1 MMIVQNTLFQY
12 YTSVLSRMITKN
24 CTNKE
29 NHNVATKV
37 RKEMQEQIIES
48 AGQIY
53 NYLADKGEV
62 TINKMTKDLDLEDN
76 FVSMGLGWL
85 SREDKISYTR
95 KPKSISVRLV

>member
-29 NHNVATKV
+29 NHNMATKV

-48 AGQIY
+48 AGMIY
-53 NYLADKGEV
+53 NYLSEKGEV
-62 TINKMTKDLDLEDN
+62 TLNKMSKDLDLDQN
-76 FVSMGLGWL
+76 FISMGLGWL
-85 SREDKISYTR
+85 SREDKLSYTR
-95 KPKSISVRLV
+95 KPKSVTVKLV

>member
-1 MMIVQNTLFQY
+1 M
-12 YTSVLSRMITKN
+12 
-24 CTNKE
+24 
-29 NHNVATKV
+29 ATKV
-37 RKEMQEQIIES
+37 RKEMQEQINES

>member
-1 MMIVQNTLFQY
+1 M
-12 YTSVLSRMITKN
+12 LSNRIAKEVR
-24 CTNKE
+24 NKE
-29 NHNVATKV
+29 NHNMATKV

-62 TINKMTKDLDLEDN
+62 TINKMTKDLDLDEN

-95 KPKSISVRLV
+95 KPKSVSVKLV